1 MDWKGHFFASGRA
14 IKNRRQGLDIERRP
28 KNLKKSPNRF
38 KNELVR
44 AKREIFSNICGLLEI
59 SEL

>member
-44 AKREIFSNICGLLEI
+44 AGDFFKCLWPS
-59 SEL
+59 